1 MNRNEI
7 EQKVID
13 YINDEE
19 IRYALLINGAW
30 GSGKTYLYNN
40 YLADAIAKVECG
52 KKERK
57 VNVYISLYG
66 ISNIESLAKE
76 LITNYILKVKR
87 INKKMYEISSGI
99 ASIISKCISISTDS
113 ASINFNGILGSF
125 RNCINIKDMVICFD
139 DLERCSIP
147 INDLFGFIN
156 NLVEHCYCKVI
167 ILADE
172 DNIGKMYANMNLE
185 IKYLTLLSGKKL
197 IKGVNEKGEIVRN
210 NTDEELTI
218 EQLKKK
224 NEEIY
229 SENYIYKDIKEKVI
243 GLSLNYEPELETEI
257 ENIIKMT
264 LKNQHLKQELI
275 SKKEDILN
283 YMSSCEN
290 RNIRIIQIWLVK
302 FEEIYKVI
310 KKNYATSKHYDEIF
324 KRFMVYSIRVA
335 CAVGKNKKLMKWS
348 EEAEYANV
356 RLDDAVLFE
365 SEGYRFIDDQYI
377 KSEVDEVRIC
387 KAANYIDDRCNQDE
401 RKEQENEKRYST
413 GEMLGRLEQWYLY
426 EDSEISDMIGML
438 KEEIEEEKY
447 VPQNYQNII
456 RLLVLLNSIGLCHS
470 ELCEISNILME
481 KIKEYSESIEIE
493 NFEYDFQ
500 DKELSQKFHKYYD
513 PIYDYTIQ
521 SNRIYNEIEINI
533 YLKDN
538 DPDGFIKYCQD
549 NHNLFLQKRSFTSY
563 IDIDEFICFFQACS
577 LPDIYRII
585 RAFQGVY
592 NFRNLSDFY
601 KNDAEKLEELK
612 NRINEIPWDGVT
624 RNRAKDMVISVL
636 SEIID
641 RIANKNANNRNDG
654 LVYVNPKEK

>member
-52 KKERK
+52 KNERK
-57 VNVYISLYG
+57 INVYISLYG

-87 INKKMYEISSGI
+87 INEKMYKISNGI
-99 ASIISKCISISTDS
+99 ASIISKCISVTVGEVSVSFDAMT
-113 ASINFNGILGSF
+113 NILKEQ
-125 RNCINIKDMVICFD
+125 INIKNMVICFD

-147 INDLFGFIN
+147 INELFGFIN
-156 NLVEHCYCKVI
+156 NLVEHCQCKVI

-172 DNIGKMYANMNLE
+172 DNIGKMYANRDIE

-197 IKGVNEKGEIVRN
+197 IKSVNEKKEIVQN
-210 NTDEELTI
+210 NTDDALTI
-218 EQLKKK
+218 EQLKRM
-224 NEEIY
+224 NEEVY

-243 GLSLNYEPELETEI
+243 GLSFDYEPNLEIEI
-257 ENIIKMT
+257 ENIIKTT
-264 LKNQHLKQELI
+264 LKDQDLKLELI

-290 RNIRIIQIWLVK
+290 KNIRIIQTWLVK
-302 FEEIYKVI
+302 FEKIYRVI
-310 KKNYATSKHYDEIF
+310 KKNYATSRHYDEIF
-324 KRFMVYSIRVA
+324 QGFMIYSIRVA

-348 EEAEYANV
+348 EGAEYANV

-365 SEGYRFIDDQYI
+365 IEGYRFIDDQYT
-377 KSEVDEVRIC
+377 KSEIDEVRVC

-401 RKEQENEKRYST
+401 RKMQENEKRYSS
-413 GEMLGRLEQWYLY
+413 GEMLGRLEQWYMF
-426 EDSEISDMIGML
+426 EDTEIKDMICVL
-438 KEEIEEEKY
+438 EEEVKEEKY
-447 VPQNYQNII
+447 VPQNFQNIVRI
-456 RLLVLLNSIGLCHS
+456 LVLLNSIGLCDS

-481 KIKEYSESIEIE
+481 KVKGFSESIKIE
-493 NFEYDFQ
+493 NFEFDFQ
-500 DKELSQKFHKYYD
+500 DKGLSQKFHYYYD
-513 PIYDYTIQ
+513 PIYNFTIQ
-521 SNRIYNEIEINI
+521 KNRIYDKREINV
-533 YLKDN
+533 YLKN
-538 DPDGFIKYCQD
+538 NNVKGFIKYCQE
-549 NHNLFLQKRSFTSY
+549 NHNLFLQKKSFINY
-563 IDIDEFICFFQACS
+563 IDIEEFICFVQECP
-577 LPDIYRII
+577 LPDIYGII

-592 NFRNLSDFY
+592 SFSNLSDFY
-601 KNDAEKLEELK
+601 RNDAEKLEKLK
-612 NRINEIPWDGVT
+612 NGINKIPWDGVT
-624 RNRAKDMVISVL
+624 RNRAKNIFVSVL

-641 RIANKNANNRNDG
+641 RIINKNGNNQNNG

>member
-13 YINDEE
+13 YINEEE

-99 ASIISKCISISTDS
+99 VSIISKCISISTDS

-172 DNIGKMYANMNLE
+172 DNIGKMYANRDIE
-185 IKYLTLLSGKKL
+185 VKYLTLLSGKKL
-197 IKGVNEKGEIVRN
+197 IRSVNEKEENVPN
-210 NTDEELTI
+210 NTDDKLSI
-218 EQLKKK
+218 EQLKKM

-264 LKNQHLKQELI
+264 LKNQYLRQELI

-290 RNIRIIQIWLVK
+290 RNIRIVQIWLVK

-310 KKNYATSKHYDEIF
+310 KRNYATSKHYDEIF
-324 KRFMVYSIRVA
+324 QRFMVYSIRVA

-356 RLDDAVLFE
+356 KLDDAVLFE

-401 RKEQENEKRYST
+401 RRKQENEKRYST
-413 GEMLGRLEQWYLY
+413 GEMLGRLEQWYMY

-447 VPQNYQNII
+447 VPQNYQNIV
-456 RLLVLLNSIGLCHS
+456 RLLVLLNSIGLCNS
-470 ELCEISNILME
+470 ELCEISNILTE
-481 KIKEYSESIEIE
+481 KVKERSESIEIE

-513 PIYDYTIQ
+513 PIYNLTIQ
-521 SNRIYNEIEINI
+521 KNRIYDKIVIDIYFKNNDIN
-533 YLKDN
+533 
-538 DPDGFIKYCQD
+538 GFVKYCLN
-549 NHNLFLQKRSFTSY
+549 NHDLFLQKKSFISY
-563 IDIDEFICFFQACS
+563 IDIDEFIRFIQGCS
-577 LPDIYRII
+577 LPDIYGII

-592 NFRNLSDFY
+592 NFSNLSDFY
-601 KNDAEKLEELK
+601 KNDVEKLEEVK
-612 NRINEIPWDGVT
+612 DKINKIPWDSIT
-624 RNRAKDMVISVL
+624 RKRAKDTFSTVL

-641 RIANKNANNRNDG
+641 KI
-654 LVYVNPKEK
+654 VNENGDF